1 MKINEYPN
9 EQLTFQDESYYDIDF
24 WTGSGYESKK
34 ILGSTIKT
42 GIVSQLVDIYG
53 IPPIAQF
60 ASIDF
65 TPASTANW
73 NGVSPIRTPVEI
85 TINQRYTL
93 RQFRKTGNRRGFFV
107 QFQVPE
113 YFRLSLNKQFQ
124 VTIVWATQDATAGNV
139 YWNVGMTRPTLT
151 QNFGGQPTTQW
162 ITNAEPIV
170 GALEI
175 QKMEYIFDSTDM
187 QHNDPITLMVFR
199 DNQNVLDTF
208 GEDAYVHSVKI
219 EQLN

>member
-1 MKINEYPN
+1 MKINEYPL

-34 ILGSTIKT
+34 ILGSTIKA
-42 GIVSQLVDIYG
+42 GIVNQLVNNYG
-53 IPPIAQF
+53 LPPIAQF

-65 TPASTANW
+65 TVASGANW
-73 NGVSPIRTPVEI
+73 NGASPINQPIEI
-85 TINQRYTL
+85 TLNQRYTL
-93 RQFRKTGNRRGFFV
+93 RELKKTGQRRGFSV

-124 VTIVWATQDATAGNV
+124 VTIVWTTLDATAGNV

-151 QNFGGQPTTQW
+151 QGFGDLSTTQW
-162 ITNAEPIV
+162 ITNAEPVV
-170 GALEI
+170 GGFEI

-187 QHNDPITLMVFR
+187 LHNDPITLMVFR
-199 DNQNVLDTF
+199 DNKNVLDTF
-208 GEDAYVHSVKI
+208 GANAYVHSVKI